1 MFRAI
6 KSVGR
11 LGAAAGLG
19 STGGARVVAA
29 GRMNARAAGAYVGEF
44 QHRQQQPYS
53 SSTDSDSSSS
63 STEKKLDRSMKTQTE
78 IRNEQSNVFV
88 EAVNEVTKEA
98 DMKRVRT
105 GPGKL
110 GTERIREYGYST
122 KNFQVSPRKLRMLAK
137 QITGQPVMEAI
148 RQMGVSSKRAAAKI
162 HHSLVWSRKNAV
174 YQKQMNPDNMF
185 VKLVRVG
192 KGTYGKRLVPMA
204 RGRASMVRPPRA
216 HMKYV
221 LWERMPEEKPEPR
234 NVLERA
240 LLAGR
245 RPRRDVKGFKLT
257 RNVWMPLRERRSV
270 INAKQFYN
278 W

>member
-11 LGAAAGLG
+11 LGAAVRSG
-19 STGGARVVAA
+19 STGGAGVVAA
-29 GRMNARAAGAYVGEF
+29 GRMNVRAPGVHVGKF
-44 QHRQQQPYS
+44 QQRQPYS
-53 SSTDSDSSSS
+53 STSGSNTDSDSGSAQ
-63 STEKKLDRSMKTQTE
+63 KKLDRSMKTQTE

-88 EAVNEVTKEA
+88 EAANEVTRES
-98 DMKRVRT
+98 DMKRVRA

-110 GTERIREYGYST
+110 GTERIREYRYST
-122 KNFQVSPRKLRMLAK
+122 KNFQVSPRKLRMLAN

-148 RQMGVSSKRAAAKI
+148 RQMGMSSKKAAIKI

-234 NVLERA
+234 NVLEKA
-240 LLAGR
+240 LLAGK

-257 RNVWMPLRERRSV
+257 KNVWMPLRERHSV